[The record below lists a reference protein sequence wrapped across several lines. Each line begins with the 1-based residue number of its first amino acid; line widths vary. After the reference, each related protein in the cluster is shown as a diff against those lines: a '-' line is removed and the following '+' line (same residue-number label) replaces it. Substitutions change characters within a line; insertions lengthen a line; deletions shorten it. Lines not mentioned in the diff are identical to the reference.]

1 MADNG
6 VSYPPKM
13 PINAPLYTMATLP
26 DVADS
31 KNQFI
36 QVSDISGAGVG
47 LMYSDGTTWRSVPFS
62 AQRIRVQTASD
73 GTYTWTYP
81 TPFASGV
88 VPKISVVAEAPSGST
103 DIFNAQTDGAP
114 TNTQCKIRVTRAPLT
129 SVPLLSLT
137 LAVPVASASI
147 GATWVSIIAFQ

>member
-1 MADNG
+1 MAEINN
-6 VSYPPKM
+6 PPRL
-13 PINAPLYTMATLP
+13 PINVPLYTMSTLP
-26 DVADS
+26 DVVES

-62 AQRIRVQTASD
+62 AQRIRVQTAAD

-88 VPKISVVAEAPSGST
+88 VPKISVCAEAGAGVT
-103 DIFNAQTDGAP
+103 DVINAQTDGAP
-114 TNTQCKIRVTRAPLT
+114 TNTQCKIRVTRTQASVVALLGLT
-129 SVPLLSLT
+129 ILSVPST
-137 LAVPVASASI
+137 PGV
-147 GATWVSIIAFQ
+147 TWVSIVAF

>member
-1 MADNG
+1 MAEISN
-6 VSYPPKM
+6 PPRL
-13 PINAPLYTMATLP
+13 PINIPLYTMSSLP
-26 DVADS
+26 DVAES

-47 LMYSDGTTWRSVPFS
+47 LMYSDGVTWRSVPFS

-88 VPKISVVAEAPSGST
+88 VPKISVCAEAGVGVT
-103 DIFNAQTDGAP
+103 DVINAQTDGPP
-114 TNTQCKIRVTRAPLT
+114 TNTQCKIRVTRTQQSVVALLGLT
-129 SVPLLSLT
+129 ILSVP
-137 LAVPVASASI
+137 ASP
-147 GATWVSIIAFQ
+147 GVTWVSIIAFQ